1 MNVCENVY
9 NPVACAPS
17 DQAGS
22 NNPRGFQLVTDSTK
36 CDTAVIGDTDNL
48 SDNKSSALVG
58 AVVGTLGVAALG
70 LLAMAYFMRPEAVAP
85 GMLGADLAH
94 LSGDGFIN
102 SAIHQEAGTGGVSG
116 VYQP

>member
-1 MNVCENVY
+1 MNICENIY
-9 NPVACAPS
+9 SPVACANPDS
-17 DQAGS
+17 VGS
-22 NNPRGFQLVTDSTK
+22 QNPRGFQLITDSTK
-36 CDTAVIGDTDNL
+36 CDTAAVADTDNL
-48 SDNKSSALVG
+48 SDNKSSALIG

-94 LSGDGFIN
+94 LSGEGFIN
-102 SAIHQEAGTGGVSG
+102 SAIHQEPGTGGVSG